1 MNTLRGSRSSA
12 PENARDARSS
22 RALIV
27 SIALHVVVIAVLAR
41 VLISPT
47 SFWIVFG
54 REDTAEIPAERISFL
69 RLPRAAGE
77 PVSGR
82 SGGDGRP
89 LSTSAP
95 ERIVAPAEVP
105 VTIPPPAAVS
115 TPEPETG
122 SGPLVGAGGP
132 AQGIRPT
139 YTSPRV
145 WTAPGDIVSAPKS
158 AKEKLDSAIVSI
170 IAPFNDSIAAR
181 AGAKSPTDWT
191 VKGPGGKW
199 GIDPQFIRLG
209 KVSIP
214 TALLGLL
221 PINQGGGNPAY
232 ERNRMQNQL
241 HTEISWQAQRGMNE
255 ADFKK
260 AVRSIR
266 ERKERERADKQKN
279 ETRQPEQQPAA
290 SSSQR

>member
-1 MNTLRGSRSSA
+1 MNTLRGSRSPTPDA
-12 PENARDARSS
+12 ARDARSS
-22 RALIV
+22 RALIL
-27 SIALHVVVIAVLAR
+27 SIAFHVIVVVVLAR

-54 REDTAEIPAERISFL
+54 RQDTAEIPAERISFL
-69 RLPRAAGE
+69 RLPRASGE
-77 PVSGR
+77 PVAGR

-89 LSTSAP
+89 LPATPPA
-95 ERIVAPAEVP
+95 RLVAPTEVP
-105 VTIPPPAAVS
+105 AAIPDLPPVS
-115 TPEPETG
+115 NPEPETG

-139 YTSPRV
+139 YTGPRV
-145 WTAPGDIVSAPKS
+145 WTAPGEIVSAPKS

-170 IAPFNDSIAAR
+170 ISPFNDSIAAR

-199 GIDPQFIRLG
+199 GIDPQYIRLG
-209 KVSIP
+209 KLSIP
-214 TALLGLL
+214 TAVLGLL

-232 ERNRMQNQL
+232 DRNRLQNQL
-241 HTEISWQAQRGMNE
+241 HAEIFWQAQRGMNE

-266 ERKERERADKQKN
+266 ERKERERAASGKN